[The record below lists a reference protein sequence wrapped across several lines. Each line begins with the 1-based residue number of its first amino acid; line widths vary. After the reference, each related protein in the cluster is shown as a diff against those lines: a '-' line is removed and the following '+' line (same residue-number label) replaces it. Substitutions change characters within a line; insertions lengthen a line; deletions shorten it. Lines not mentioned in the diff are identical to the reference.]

1 MVSATGR
8 AAYASDDMDPSADT
22 PASIERRVPAADG
35 TELLVREWP
44 APAQPVGQVL
54 ILHGLAEHSGRYENV
69 AGWLT
74 ARGFAVHAFDQ
85 RGFGGSGGRR
95 AWAQDVASLHEDV
108 ADGVRATR
116 ARSNG
121 LPVVLYGH
129 SLGGLLALG
138 AVLGGTVEADLL
150 VLSAPSIGA
159 NLPLV
164 TRLAVG
170 VLGRLAPTVELPNGL
185 RGEQL
190 SRDPTVG
197 QWYVADP
204 RNHHWTTAHLGRV
217 LLAEVRRVN
226 IILDRIRVPTLV
238 IHGADDTIV
247 PPAASE
253 PLGRLPGVERR
264 LYPGIRHE
272 LHNEPEGATIVGDV
286 AAWLRQQVRAGQ
298 APIG

>member
-1 MVSATGR
+1 MVGPRGSV
-8 AAYASDDMDPSADT
+8 AYAAADMDPTAGRSS
-22 PASIERRVPAADG
+22 SIERRVPAADG
-35 TELLVREWP
+35 TDLLVREWP
-44 APAQPVGQVL
+44 APARPVGHVV
-54 ILHGLAEHSGRYENV
+54 ILHGLAEHSGRYEHV

-74 ARGFAVHAFDQ
+74 AGGFAVDAFDQ

-95 AWAQDVASLHEDV
+95 VWAEDVATLHEDV
-108 ADGVRATR
+108 ADRARAVR
-116 ARSNG
+116 ARSGG

-138 AVLGGTVEADLL
+138 AVLDGAVEVDLL
-150 VLSAPSIGA
+150 VLSGPSIGA

-164 TRLAVG
+164 TRLAVS
-170 VLGRLAPTVELPNGL
+170 VLGRLTPTVEVPNGL

-190 SRDPTVG
+190 SRDPRVG
-197 QWYVADP
+197 QWYVSDP
-204 RNHHWTTAHLGRV
+204 RNHHRTTAHLGRV

-226 IILDRIRVPTLV
+226 AILDRLRVPTLV

-286 AAWLRQQVRAGQ
+286 AAWLRQRIRAGQ
-298 APIG
+298 TPSG